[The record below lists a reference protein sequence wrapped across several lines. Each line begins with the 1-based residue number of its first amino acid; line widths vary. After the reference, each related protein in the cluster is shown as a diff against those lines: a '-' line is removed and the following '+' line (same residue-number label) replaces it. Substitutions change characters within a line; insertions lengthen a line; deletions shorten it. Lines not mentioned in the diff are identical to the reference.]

1 MKALAVIAI
10 ILALIAAIGVV
21 CIIWV
26 IAWLSF
32 EETKIGHAITNKVEE
47 RLYRWKSTGRRKE
60 KEE

>member
-47 RLYRWKSTGRRKE
+47 RLYR
-60 KEE
+60 